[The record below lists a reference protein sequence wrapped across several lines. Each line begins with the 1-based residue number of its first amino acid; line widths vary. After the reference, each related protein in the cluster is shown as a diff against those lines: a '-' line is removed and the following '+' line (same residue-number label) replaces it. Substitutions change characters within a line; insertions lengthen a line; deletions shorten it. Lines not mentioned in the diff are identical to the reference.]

1 MTLQKQLLADQ
12 IIKDNKKMNMLKI
25 ISIIALISFIALQ
38 VSGEKVDAWV
48 PACWCIIYLIKSK

>member
-1 MTLQKQLLADQ
+1 
-12 IIKDNKKMNMLKI
+12 MNMLKI

-38 VSGEKVDAWV
+38 VIGEKVDAWL